1 MGHPSCWIC
10 WLHIQYHSK
19 GNHTILVLLL
29 LHMQQATF
37 SLTNWS
43 ITTTYFCVQ
52 KIILLLSEHRL
63 HFPERFGS
71 YELVE
76 WKIEPQKDR
85 YVCSSL
91 SVLALFLAV
100 ILGYLPSSGL
110 LPNCDA
116 LFCFHILFFRHV
128 VGHGGSN
135 ILWPWLLE
143 LLLPWSLVY

>member
-1 MGHPSCWIC
+1 
-10 WLHIQYHSK
+10 
-19 GNHTILVLLL
+19 
-29 LHMQQATF
+29 MQQATF

-43 ITTTYFCVQ
+43 ITTTSYFCVQ
-52 KIILLLSEHRL
+52 KIILQLSEHRL

-85 YVCSSL
+85 FVCSSAL
-91 SVLALFLAV
+91 WTPLPNLIFASDFTWVCLFGFGIVFVLAFFLAV

-116 LFCFHILFFRHV
+116 FFCFHILFFRHV